1 MDHFYVMVDELVN
14 ASSELHG
21 YVGKAYEIG
30 DKILKIGKEIMETN
44 SQYGPAGD
52 LISRAG
58 EETLKAARGMDSLS
72 KGIGEIAECYT
83 MTEQQVAK

>member
-1 MDHFYVMVDELVN
+1 MDHFFVVVDELEN

-21 YVGKAYEIG
+21 YSGKAFEIA

-72 KGIGEIAECYT
+72 AGAGEIAECYN
-83 MTEQQVAK
+83 MTENQVAK